1 MIIDIGSMPKINN
14 KNKQP
19 ADIQVEAI
27 FRQPR
32 LVFFNSST
40 GISHIDNLS
49 ITAIYTP
56 TDYNA
61 ERIPAADTGMA
72 TRC

>member
-32 LVFFNSST
+32 LVF
-40 GISHIDNLS
+40 L
-49 ITAIYTP
+49 
-56 TDYNA
+56 
-61 ERIPAADTGMA
+61 
-72 TRC
+72 

>member
-1 MIIDIGSMPKINN
+1 MFIDIGSMPKISSLLIS
-14 KNKQP
+14 KWKQSF
-19 ADIQVEAI
+19 ANQD
-27 FRQPR
+27 
-32 LVFFNSST
+32 LFFYNSST